1 MISIFKCCPLKTF
14 SAWKSLKFGIWER
27 VKIKGSCYDF
37 YFQMLFQENKIKGRQ
52 ADVMIAAYNA
62 AEVALRLVK
71 PGNEV
76 SGDPTSVH
84 LVSKRSWVQSPAA
97 TDESPLKKK
106 NGCSGFPHWHPGL
119 WE

>member
-1 MISIFKCCPLKTF
+1 
-14 SAWKSLKFGIWER
+14 
-27 VKIKGSCYDF
+27 
-37 YFQMLFQENKIKGRQ
+37 MLFQENKIKGRQ

-84 LVSKRSWVQSPAA
+84 LVSKRSWVQSPAT
-97 TDESPLKKK
+97 TDESLLKKK
-106 NGCSGFPHWHPGL
+106 KKMVVVAFPIGTQDYGNSTMTAQPVSG
-119 WE
+119 